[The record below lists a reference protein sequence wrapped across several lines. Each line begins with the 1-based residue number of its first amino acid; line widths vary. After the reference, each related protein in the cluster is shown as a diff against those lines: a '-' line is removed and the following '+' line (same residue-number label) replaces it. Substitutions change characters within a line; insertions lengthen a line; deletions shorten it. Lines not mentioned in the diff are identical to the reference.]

1 MLKAK
6 RIIPIFLVLALMFG
20 SVVFANTEQKE
31 QERSIDGLSF
41 TVNGS
46 TVSCNAKVKYY
57 GQFIDATLELYRGS
71 TLVAWWTKT
80 GTGFVSFSEPA
91 PFISGLSYTLT
102 ISGTANGIAF
112 TPQSIT
118 QTLW

>member
-1 MLKAK
+1 MKRSK
-6 RIIPIFLVLALMFG
+6 RIVALVLAGIMMFSICAFADETDIRG
-20 SVVFANTEQKE
+20 TMDAKKPSMRVV
-31 QERSIDGLSF
+31 
-41 TVNGS
+41 GS
-46 TVSCNAKVKYY
+46 TVYCSATVTYS
-57 GQFIDATLELYRGS
+57 GQYIDATLELYKGS

-80 GTGFVSFSEPA
+80 GTGLVSFSEPA

>member
-1 MLKAK
+1 MKKISTILAVVMLLVVLFTAGAFAK
-6 RIIPIFLVLALMFG
+6 DESRDVTRDAGRPTMTVTGA
-20 SVVFANTEQKE
+20 SVQCT
-31 QERSIDGLSF
+31 
-41 TVNGS
+41 
-46 TVSCNAKVKYY
+46 AKVTFWN
-57 GQFIDATLELYRGS
+57 QSIDATLELYQGS

-80 GTGFVSFSEPA
+80 GTGLVSFSEPA